1 MDSEELYTELSNYF
15 PNNLDLMRHLKVN
28 ACWEYFITENS
39 IDEEDIKLHYYL
51 YKKDKNTLELT
62 KEDPKI
68 TPDLILYFTE
78 GAILNL
84 IKENPSAKEYYHR
97 YREVMDNPQLGIQV
111 DNKINKPRLKLWQI
125 GYKKWQEDFK
135 F

>member
-1 MDSEELYTELSNYF
+1 MNSEELYNELNKYF
-15 PNNLDLMRHLKVN
+15 SNNLDIMRHLKVN

-39 IDEEDIKLHYYL
+39 LDDENSKLHYYL
-51 YKKDKNTLELT
+51 IKKDEDTLELT
-62 KEDPKI
+62 KNNPKI
-68 TPDLILYFTE
+68 KPDLILYFTE
-78 GAILNL
+78 RAILNL
-84 IKENPSAKEYYHR
+84 IKESPNAEEYYHR
-97 YREVMDNPQLGIQV
+97 YRKVMDNPRPELQV